1 MAKLIRNNFSV
12 ALAKRLLKI
21 STVARETGLS
31 RTTLTDLYY
40 RRTKQ
45 VALDTLDRLCAYL
58 NCPIGEIFEYET
70 DSADPQR
77 RDGLY

>member
-1 MAKLIRNNFSV
+1 MIRNNFSV

-21 STVARETGLS
+21 SAIARDTGIS

-58 NCPIGEIFEYET
+58 DCSIEEIFEYEKDT
-70 DSADPQR
+70 GQDKPDAER
-77 RDGLY
+77 AN

>member
-1 MAKLIRNNFSV
+1 MIRNNFSV

-21 STVARETGLS
+21 SAIARDTGIS

-45 VALDTLDRLCAYL
+45 VDLDTLERLCAYL
-58 NCPIGEIFEYET
+58 DCSIEEIFEYEHDTGQDKT
-70 DSADPQR
+70 DAER
-77 RDGLY
+77 AN